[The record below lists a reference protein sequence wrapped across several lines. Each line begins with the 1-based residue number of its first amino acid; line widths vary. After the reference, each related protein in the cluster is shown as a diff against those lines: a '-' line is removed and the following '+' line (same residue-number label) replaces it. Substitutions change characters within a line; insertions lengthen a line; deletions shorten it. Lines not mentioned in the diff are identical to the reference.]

1 MSPFYV
7 IIQSLAGQQQYDGN
21 KDASQNTGRIQPHI
35 GDLTAAPLREELNG
49 LIGQRR
55 QHTTQHGHGDMPQ
68 RVTAVHPHTE
78 HEQKALQC
86 ILAKVCQLAH
96 DVHGQMLCQP
106 RLPQAAQD
114 DAHPRQHPAAGAGG
128 DRCHRHGVGKD
139 EPDAGDECNGKDHSS
154 HNDPQRGAFSVIVFH
169 YFNPEP

>member
-1 MSPFYV
+1 MES
-7 IIQSLAGQQQYDGN
+7 
-21 KDASQNTGRIQPHI
+21 
-35 GDLTAAPLREELNG
+35 
-49 LIGQRR
+49 
-55 QHTTQHGHGDMPQ
+55 DMPQ

-128 DRCHRHGVGKD
+128 CIKWSNYKASCHYLGEYAEKLRNVF
-139 EPDAGDECNGKDHSS
+139 EDAATELDN
-154 HNDPQRGAFSVIVFH
+154 FSLQIV
-169 YFNPEP
+169 E